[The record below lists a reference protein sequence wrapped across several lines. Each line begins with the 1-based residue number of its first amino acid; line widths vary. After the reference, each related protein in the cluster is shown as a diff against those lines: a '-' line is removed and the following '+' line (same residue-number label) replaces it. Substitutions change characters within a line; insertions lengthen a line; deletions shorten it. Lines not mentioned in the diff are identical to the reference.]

1 MNSIERKAL
10 TTILERLAFHEVHD
24 ARRAAIQAAE
34 AENTKNSHSIKL
46 WFKRFSTSREVRC
59 AVQNVQVLSDSI
71 SCTLL
76 PEVDPTSVK
85 DLRGIII
92 KPTTI
97 SVRFVLR
104 TNVYDKVK
112 RASVIKEITADEAI
126 AAQHD
131 RLKELRVEINRQ
143 GWKYD
148 PTENNLAALKSLYE
162 QAPTIYEA
170 YQAAVDKAYLEA
182 LEALKQ
188 RLNDEMKLDV
198 QELIDLALS
207 YEPAK
212 AKAWFEANGFV
223 NVPKLEEF
231 PVIADAETDERKA
244 YLGAFYVAGGWEMER
259 KPDGYGHECGWSYNI
274 SWAARKFV
282 AIGWSSDD

>member
-1 MNSIERKAL
+1 MNTNERKAF
-10 TTILERLAFHEVHD
+10 TTVMERLAFHAVND
-24 ARRAAIQAAE
+24 VRRAANQAAE

-59 AVQNVQVLSDSI
+59 TVQNVRVMLDSI

-76 PEVDPTSVK
+76 PEVDPTRVK
-85 DLRGIII
+85 DWRGTTD

-97 SVRFVLR
+97 SVRFAFR
-104 TNVYDKVK
+104 TSVYDKVK
-112 RASVIKEITADEAI
+112 RVSVIKEVTVDEAI

-148 PTENNLAALKSLYE
+148 PTENNIAALKSLYE
-162 QAPTIYEA
+162 QAPAICEA
-170 YQAAVDKAYLEA
+170 CQAVVDKAHLEA

-198 QELIDLALS
+198 QELVDLALS
-207 YEPAK
+207 YNPAK
-212 AKAWFEANGFV
+212 AKAVLGWNPQKTSYEELIRIMAEHDRMLAKKEKAL
-223 NVPKLEEF
+223 NV
-231 PVIADAETDERKA
+231 
-244 YLGAFYVAGGWEMER
+244 
-259 KPDGYGHECGWSYNI
+259 
-274 SWAARKFV
+274 AR
-282 AIGWSSDD
+282 